1 MSDSLPYHGQQH
13 ARHPRLSLSPGV
25 CSNSCPLSRWCHPII
40 SSSVTPS
47 PALNLSQHQVFCF
60 FCFFSK
66 ESAVRN
72 RCPEYWYFRFSINP
86 SNEYSEL
93 VSFRIDWFELKP
105 LFVTVVPLLFMFWI
119 FWPLG
124 KRDLSPSTR
133 NWTWVPCIGR
143 QSLNYWTTWEVP
155 LEFWNSD
162 LRTKTH
168 MCWYSCGIE
177 T

>member
-1 MSDSLPYHGQQH
+1 MDSSTPGIPVFHCLLEFAQTHVRWVGDAIQLS
-13 ARHPRLSLSPGV
+13 HPLSP
-25 CSNSCPLSRWCHPII
+25 LLL
-40 SSSVTPS
+40 PS
-47 PALNLSQHQVFCF
+47 IFPSIRFFVFF
-60 FCFFSK
+60 VFFSK